1 MRDLQVLNYSPE
13 AIQTFLQAFPMNQ
26 ILTDFLETG
35 LNLDLSKNLI
45 IKDTVSRLLRDNDTF
60 QMLLTEASSKE
71 ILQNFVTNKDEFYR
85 EIFAECLIQ
94 NVEVTK
100 DILILYSDK
109 QSDESIQGYIK
120 IIYYLLRDR
129 ESQVGLKITKFIEK
143 VPQV

>member
-109 QSDESIQGYIK
+109 
-120 IIYYLLRDR
+120 
-129 ESQVGLKITKFIEK
+129 
-143 VPQV
+143 